1 MSSALPGN
9 GQEQYNK
16 ELLCKDCKHSRAD
29 WLARLIKASRQFSC
43 TLPESWIPPDYD
55 PVIGLTKEGYFQS
68 AVTMRSPWNKTC
80 GAAATKWL
88 PRKKKHLFLMLRKV
102 HFMSDSRTVTSTQAR
117 KSLLRAFRAK
127 RPLFLWGPPGI
138 GKSELVEGITEE
150 LGGLM
155 IDLRLGQ
162 MEPTDIRGIPFY
174 NKELGKMD
182 WAPPIELPD
191 EEMAKDYPIVV
202 LFLDELNSAA
212 PSVQAAAYQLIL
224 NRRIGKYRLPKNVV
238 LVAAGNRESDKGVTY
253 RMPTPLANRFIHQE
267 MKVDF
272 ASYQTWAVQNNIH
285 KDVVGYLSFAKQD
298 LYDFDSKSSSRAF
311 ATPRTWTFVSELLDE
326 DDGDADTLTNLIAG
340 TVGEGLAVKFMAH
353 RKISARLP
361 NPEDILSGKV
371 TTLDVKEVSAMY
383 SLVISMCYELK
394 DAVAR
399 KIPDKEF
406 HAMSDNFLG
415 YMMKNFET
423 ELTVMGARIALTTYN
438 LPFQPTKLKNFD
450 EFHQRFGKYIL
461 QASA

>member
-1 MSSALPGN
+1 MS
-9 GQEQYNK
+9 E
-16 ELLCKDCKHSRAD
+16 
-29 WLARLIKASRQFSC
+29 
-43 TLPESWIPPDYD
+43 
-55 PVIGLTKEGYFQS
+55 
-68 AVTMRSPWNKTC
+68 
-80 GAAATKWL
+80 
-88 PRKKKHLFLMLRKV
+88 
-102 HFMSDSRTVTSTQAR
+102 SRTVTALQAK
-117 KSLLRAFRAK
+117 KSLLKAFKVK

-138 GKSELVEGITEE
+138 GKSELVEGIANE

-174 NKELGKMD
+174 NKDIGKMD
-182 WAPPIELPD
+182 WAPPVELPD
-191 EEMAKDYPIVV
+191 EEMAKDYPIVI

-212 PSVQAAAYQLIL
+212 PSVQSAAYQLIL
-224 NRRIGKYRLPKNVV
+224 NRRIGKYKLPDNVV
-238 LVAAGNRESDKGVTY
+238 MVAAGNRESDKGVTY

-272 ASYQTWAVQNNIH
+272 ASWQEWAVNNRIH

-298 LYDFDSKSSSRAF
+298 LYDFDAKSASRAF
-311 ATPRTWTFVSELLDE
+311 ATPRSWTFVSQLLDE
-326 DDGDADTLTNLIAG
+326 GDDDDTIMNLIAG

-353 RKISARLP
+353 KKVAGRMP
-361 NPEDILSGKV
+361 NPTDILNGKV
-371 TTLDVKEVSAMY
+371 KDLNVKEVSAMY

-394 DAVAR
+394 GAVEN
-399 KIPDKEF
+399 KVEDKKF
-406 HAMSDNFLG
+406 HEMADNFLG

-423 ELTVMGARIALTTYN
+423 ELTVMGARIALTTYD
-438 LPFQPTKLKNFD
+438 LPFLPTKLKNFD